1 MYFTARFQQNLDWTD
16 HTLILPAVAVG
27 NVGQLTVDLLLSTLE
42 VELVGRLHST
52 AFLPLVGPDP
62 FYAEPKGIV
71 TSCQVYHCLA
81 HKLVIVQQRAPIAM
95 NRRRE
100 FRTSL
105 IQWIQE
111 HYFKQ
116 VILLS
121 SCFAHFRTDK
131 DLLQIPLKFLCTP
144 DLTDSVGSYL
154 HRSLGWRSLERR
166 DPFTYSEDSAGVL
179 HMPGSGITRSLFE
192 ECSTKKVRLVVLLLY
207 CSEGDNV
214 PDAFTMADQLNSW
227 LQLIPGNDSEK
238 GKSWKVPASWNLM
251 FGNHPP
257 KNIY

>member
-1 MYFTARFQQNLDWTD
+1 MIQ
-16 HTLILPAVAVG
+16 PAVAVG

-81 HKLVIVQQRAPIAM
+81 HKLVIITTKSTYSNEPKKRIQDLSHPVDTGTLFQ
-95 NRRRE
+95 
-100 FRTSL
+100 TSDPSL
-105 IQWIQE
+105 QL
-111 HYFKQ
+111 FCTF
-116 VILLS
+116 S
-121 SCFAHFRTDK
+121 TDK

-192 ECSTKKVRLVVLLLY
+192 EWCV
-207 CSEGDNV
+207 
-214 PDAFTMADQLNSW
+214 
-227 LQLIPGNDSEK
+227 
-238 GKSWKVPASWNLM
+238 
-251 FGNHPP
+251 
-257 KNIY
+257 